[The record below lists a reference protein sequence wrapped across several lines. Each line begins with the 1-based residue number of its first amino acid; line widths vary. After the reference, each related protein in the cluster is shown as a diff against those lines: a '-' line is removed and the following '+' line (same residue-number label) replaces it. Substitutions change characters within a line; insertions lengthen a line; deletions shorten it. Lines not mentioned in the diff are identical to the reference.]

1 MLTDRIKDL
10 ITRARIV
17 SFTSWE
23 SAHPSASIAIFQA
36 AEDAR
41 VYLTDEN
48 YAQIAA
54 LSPATSSLIPISQ
67 LLRDRVVEIVDEA
80 RTQVYTQFPH
90 IAEPGGGLYPPERAE
105 ACWRD
110 FWHYLRPISY
120 GIAGSQAQYTSAEG
134 LKNMQALYQE
144 LQVPVDAMAVGLE
157 GMKAAS
163 LRRLDSSQ
171 HATITP
177 YFDHLIGQL
186 KSFTASHE

>member
-10 ITRARIV
+10 IARARIV

-23 SAHPSASIAIFQA
+23 SVHPAASIAIFQA

-67 LLRDRVVEIVDEA
+67 LLRDRVAEIVDEA

-120 GIAGSQAQYTSAEG
+120 GIAGSQSQYTSAEG

-163 LRRLDSSQ
+163 LRRLDPSQ
-171 HATITP
+171 HTIVTP